1 MWRVLVRRERFEM
14 NDQTFMTLM
23 RLLPKSALSTVVGM
37 ATRAPMPPALHQAAM
52 RFFAKRYAVN
62 LDEAEGKL
70 EDYAT
75 FAQFFTRRLKPGARE
90 LDADEKAVI
99 SPVDA
104 HVSQIGQ
111 IEAGQCLQAKGISFP
126 VDRLLG
132 DARRALDF
140 ENGAFATLY
149 LSPRDYH
156 RFHSP
161 LKGEVT
167 GYHYLPGEFW
177 PVNAASV
184 RTTDALFAINERLV
198 TYLDTAAGKL
208 AYVAV
213 GATCVARIHA
223 AYDSIVTHTG
233 GGQKSHTYPRPI
245 PMPKGGEIG
254 MFEMGSTVIL
264 LFQRG
269 RVRWEAALQP
279 DSPVRFGQRI
289 GVIT

>member
-1 MWRVLVRRERFEM
+1 MRDRA
-14 NDQTFMTLM
+14 FMTLM
-23 RLLPKSALSTVVGM
+23 RLLPKSALSTVVGK
-37 ATRAPMPPALHQAAM
+37 ATRLPVPASLHQAAM
-52 RFFAKRYAVN
+52 KAFASAYGVN
-62 LDEAEGKL
+62 LEEAEGEL
-70 EDYAT
+70 SDYPT
-75 FAQFFTRRLKPGARE
+75 FGSFFTRRLKAGRRTIDPAPNVV
-90 LDADEKAVI
+90 A

-104 HVSQIGQ
+104 HVSQIGL
-111 IEAGQCLQAKGISFP
+111 IENGACIQAKGITFP

-140 ENGAFATLY
+140 EGGSFATLY

-161 LKGEVT
+161 LPGHVT
-167 GYHYLPGEFW
+167 GYHYLPGAFW

-184 RTTDALFAINERLV
+184 SSVDALFAVNERLV
-198 TYLDTAAGKL
+198 TYLDTPAGAC

-223 AYDSIVTHTG
+223 AYDELVTHA
-233 GGQKSHTYPRPI
+233 GQPAKAHTYPRPLPI
-245 PMPKGGEIG
+245 EKGGELG

-269 RVRWEAALQP
+269 RVRWEPSLGPGA
-279 DSPVRFGQRI
+279 PVVLGQKI
-289 GVIT
+289 GVLT